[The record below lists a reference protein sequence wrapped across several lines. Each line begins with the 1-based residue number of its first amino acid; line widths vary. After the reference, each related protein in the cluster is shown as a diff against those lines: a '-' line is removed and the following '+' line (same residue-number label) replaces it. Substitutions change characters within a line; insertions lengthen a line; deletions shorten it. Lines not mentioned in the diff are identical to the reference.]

1 MEELSNDDVK
11 GLASDWVQ
19 RIQNSL
25 LTPGDDVRSPG
36 VVRTRLGSSNERMC
50 TNQYEFREENGKID
64 YSNRQSKS
72 PFLADSGNYVSFNN
86 HISVGTG
93 ASKQP
98 GNSKQPVWS
107 FERESEQSNVAID
120 QSSKSNDQTT
130 PRPDADFLR
139 QKRLAF
145 FNGSVGLQE
154 KEDLSLFHDRNRNIP
169 KHICA
174 SQLPRWNHGAEHSS
188 SVEYLKNSPSSYAKQ
203 EASDKMYHLESV
215 ETPLSPSLNGS
226 PSNIFNTV
234 DLQYQ
239 YRSPRAFETDE
250 EELRLELWGLK
261 EAVHSGELNLNAY
274 LKEPSGKHSRF
285 LSATSHQFENTFD
298 EHSDSGDMPSAD
310 PLHNELRLT
319 KRTESGSYGQS
330 YLTTVIDTA
339 GEIREETQSQ
349 CHLNENTANCL
360 PTVYVDK
367 VSNRVEFNGPEP
379 QINGPLYSGFENSD
393 SETSLLSFGSKCDD
407 VHYRKV
413 VKKQIPSIS
422 SEKISP
428 KGKGHSKNV
437 KHGHKTKQKRG
448 KDKILLELTEF
459 IEGYG
464 SPKDSKIS
472 EENCIN
478 NDLHP
483 RCLSDV
489 PTVVNGDSLLT
500 KGTEDHMENEF
511 AKRGDPINVNASSS
525 CNTSI
530 SAGNILLARD
540 LKPTSSESCGNLMG
554 KICPTCD
561 EVNSKAANWCIECG
575 TALICIKA
583 SCLTAEQQKV
593 FEKQCKETQALI
605 KETLKTPMNFSH
617 LLAVDKAEKEE
628 RLLSNDISNLSLK
641 VSQSTSNLEE
651 EKYSSSP
658 HGYKRRWLRS
668 SIAWSTYHPSEL
680 TKSPSFAKDQRKT
693 QERQR
698 ATSFSDLSTHST
710 KEKGSKHHKRNGRNK
725 SSRNR
730 TVSCSSSGPYDE
742 AMDSVG
748 FTNLKAFNHP
758 QNTSLKGTEDKKQV
772 QTSIVQ
778 RGSPSIQN
786 QFQTSTP
793 TKGSYSGNLCNGV
806 INAESYS
813 CQSPLKVQLF

>member
-11 GLASDWVQ
+11 DLASDWVQ

-36 VVRTRLGSSNERMC
+36 VVRTRFGSSNEGMC
-50 TNQYEFREENGKID
+50 TNYEFREENGKID
-64 YSNRQSKS
+64 YSNTQSKS
-72 PFLADSGNYVSFNN
+72 PGNYVSFN
-86 HISVGTG
+86 HFSVGTG
-93 ASKQP
+93 ASKHP

-107 FERESEQSNVAID
+107 FESESKQSNVAID

-145 FNGSVGLQE
+145 FNRNGGLQE
-154 KEDLSLFHDRNRNIP
+154 KEDLSLFHDRNGKIP

-188 SVEYLKNSPSSYAKQ
+188 SVEHLKNSPSSYAKQ
-203 EASDKMYHLESV
+203 EASGKMYHLESV
-215 ETPLSPSLNGS
+215 ETPLSRSLNGG
-226 PSNIFNTV
+226 PSNILNTV

-239 YRSPRAFETDE
+239 YRSPRTFETDE

-274 LKEPSGKHSRF
+274 LKEPSGKHSQY
-285 LSATSHQFENTFD
+285 LSATLHQSENTFD
-298 EHSDSGDMPSAD
+298 EHSDSGDMPSAG
-310 PLHNELRLT
+310 PLHNELGLT
-319 KRTESGSYGQS
+319 ERTESGSYGQS
-330 YLTTVIDTA
+330 YLTTVTDGA
-339 GEIREETQSQ
+339 GEIREENQSQ
-349 CHLNENTANCL
+349 GHLNENTTNCL
-360 PTVYVDK
+360 QTVHGDK
-367 VSNRVEFNGPEP
+367 VSNSVQFNGPEP

-413 VKKQIPSIS
+413 VKKQVSPMS

-428 KGKGHSKNV
+428 QAKGHSKNV
-437 KHGHKTKQKRG
+437 KHGHKTKKKRG

-459 IEGYG
+459 LEGCG
-464 SPKDSKIS
+464 SPKDSKLS

-489 PTVVNGDSLLT
+489 PTIVNGDSLLT
-500 KGTEDHMENEF
+500 KDTEDHTENEV
-511 AKRGDPINVNASSS
+511 AKRGDPINVDASLS

-530 SAGNILLARD
+530 RADNILRARYH
-540 LKPTSSESCGNLMG
+540 KPTSSENPGNLMG

-593 FEKQCKETQALI
+593 FEKQCEETQALI

-617 LLAVDKAEKEE
+617 LLTVDKAETEE

-680 TKSPSFAKDQRKT
+680 TKSPSFVKDQRKT
-693 QERQR
+693 PERQR
-698 ATSFSDLSTHST
+698 ATSFSDLTTHST

-730 TVSCSSSGPYDE
+730 TVSCSSFGPYDE

-748 FTNLKAFNHP
+748 FTNLKGFNHP
-758 QNTSLKGTEDKKQV
+758 QNTSLKSSEKEKQV
-772 QTSIVQ
+772 RTSVVQ
-778 RGSPSIQN
+778 RGRPSIQN
-786 QFQTSTP
+786 QIQTSTP
-793 TKGSYSGNLCNGV
+793 TKGSYSQCGNLCNGV
-806 INAESYS
+806 KNAESYS
-813 CQSPLKVQLF
+813 CQSPLKV